1 MQSNNKKPNATLLV
15 LKTAT
20 IELIRL
26 QHRKNL
32 KRQRMSNPDLALAG
46 RLLIKTLDGDNMLN
60 Y

>member
-1 MQSNNKKPNATLLV
+1 MQSNKKPNATLPV

-46 RLLIKTLDGDNMLN
+46 QLLVKTLDGNNLLN